1 MSGDCT
7 QPLRSRAHAGLTARL
22 AAILDQAASPFEPLQ
37 RARFDAPWLK
47 EGGAPCCDR
56 RP

>member
-1 MSGDCT
+1 MPGDCT

-22 AAILDQAASPFEPLQ
+22 AAILDQAATPFEPLQ